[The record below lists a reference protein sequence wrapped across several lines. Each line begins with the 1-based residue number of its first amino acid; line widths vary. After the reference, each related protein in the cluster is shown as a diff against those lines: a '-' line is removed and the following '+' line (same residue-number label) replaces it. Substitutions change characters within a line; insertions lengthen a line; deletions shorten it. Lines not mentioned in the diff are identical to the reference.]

1 MGSLEHA
8 CWPAE
13 QPAASPQRTLQ
24 QQLSE
29 VESPRICAVL
39 WSRSGQTK
47 SVAARESAW
56 PCLGAGKG
64 SRRQRRPETPS
75 GRERFG

>member
-13 QPAASPQRTLQ
+13 QPASAPQRTLQ

-29 VESPRICAVL
+29 VESARICAVL
-39 WSRSGQTK
+39 WSRSEQMK
-47 SVAARESAW
+47 SVAARESD
-56 PCLGAGKG
+56 CLRGKVS
-64 SRRQRRPETPS
+64 SRERLWPS
-75 GRERFG
+75 GRVRFG

>member
-13 QPAASPQRTLQ
+13 QPSASPQRTLQ

-56 PCLGAGKG
+56 LCLG
-64 SRRQRRPETPS
+64 RRQRRLETLS